1 VTRKITVEH
10 HHKKV
15 VPKHQ
20 HVAPALAKYQKET
33 MERVS
38 GRAPRQRP
46 TGSLIGMWIGLACVM
61 LLLLGG
67 GFYMLQRQSHIERLE
82 KAAMAE
88 TKEKANTTHEDIA
101 GHARRVHAMVEPA
114 MELHRKAEADLVEVM
129 EGGGT
134 EDPVRRSAWMEQQGV
149 SARAPTPR
157 REGRIDTAL
166 PDDDREAVDGIMSR
180 EEVIRRR
187 KLMSGGA
194 PRDRGETR
202 SPARSATTATDTGT
216 GQGAKPPSSTYAQR
230 TTRRM
235 EPKIVSL
242 ARRVKLGADTIDK
255 KSHQMRD
262 VESSS
267 LRFRGKILAEVHLP
281 LARKKY
287 ADLAKLLETAKQ
299 IEKEARERFEELQEQ
314 AAAITAI
321 KDDELAR
328 QEAKRRQEEKARRER
343 EYKERVVTEGQMAR
357 QVRSEMVAL
366 IEKHHYSQA
375 LDSAR
380 GQLADY
386 RTKEGRADMQVLID
400 RYERLTRLK
409 QFLIRQLQTAPM
421 SFGWVQDG
429 PPKDVVG
436 ADETGIKTRDKTTSW
451 SDVKLPQLLKFI
463 KFYCRNTSVKRSER
477 AEQYLAAA
485 ILFQECGK
493 ADVANEFRDEALVL
507 ASELNTDAERL
518 LE

>member
-1 VTRKITVEH
+1 MTRKITVEH

-20 HVAPALAKYQKET
+20 HVAPALAKYQQET
-33 MERVS
+33 MKRAS

-46 TGSLIGMWIGLACVM
+46 AGSLIGMWIGLACVM

-67 GFYMLQRQSHIERLE
+67 GFYMLQRQSHVERLE

-88 TKEKANTTHEDIA
+88 TKEKANATHEDIE

-129 EGGGT
+129 EGGGI

-149 SARAPTPR
+149 SAPTRTPR
-157 REGRIDTAL
+157 RGGRGDTAL
-166 PDDDREAVDGIMSR
+166 PDNDREAVSGIMSR

-194 PRDRGETR
+194 APDRGETR
-202 SPARSATTATDTGT
+202 GRTESATTETGT

-287 ADLAKLLETAKQ
+287 ADLAKLFETAKQ

-321 KDDELAR
+321 KDDELAKR
-328 QEAKRRQEEKARRER
+328 EAKRRQEEKARRER

-357 QVRSEMVAL
+357 QVRSETVAL
-366 IEKHHYSQA
+366 IEKHQYSQA
-375 LDSAR
+375 LDSTR